1 MTDLTSITAENKD
14 DRKFQLQS
22 PMSTA
27 AAKMLST
34 ISNGNR
40 CSKSALIAST
50 SSNEAIFPFELYFEI
65 GKEVQES
72 LLETIQSN

>member
-1 MTDLTSITAENKD
+1 MADLTSITAENND
-14 DRKFQLQS
+14 DCKFQLQS

-27 AAKMLST
+27 AAKMLIT

-40 CSKSALIAST
+40 YSKSALIAST
-50 SSNEAIFPFELYFEI
+50 SSNETIFPFELYFEI
-65 GKEVQES
+65 GKEVEEP